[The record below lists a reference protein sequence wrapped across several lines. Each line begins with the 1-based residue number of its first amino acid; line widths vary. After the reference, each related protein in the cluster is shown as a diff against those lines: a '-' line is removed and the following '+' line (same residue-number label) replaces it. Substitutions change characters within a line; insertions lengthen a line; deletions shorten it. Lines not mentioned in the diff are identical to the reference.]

1 MIKKMLSVIICLS
14 MLVGLSVCVCAQ
26 AEGTNASSVGA
37 DVGENNS
44 SENSLVKAKAAIL
57 IDADS
62 GTVLYRLNE
71 NKKLPLAS
79 VTKIMTML
87 LVMEAIRDGKLRYED
102 KIACSKYAQKM
113 GGSQIWMEE
122 GEQFSVLELLK
133 ATAVASANDACAL
146 LGEAVAGSAQGFVKL
161 MNDRAKE
168 LGMNNTHFDNCTGL
182 DDTTEKQYSSAYDIA
197 VMSRELLKH
206 KEILE
211 YTTIWMDSLRGG
223 KTELVNTNRL
233 IRSYSG
239 ITGLKT
245 GTTSKAGFCIS
256 ASATRSGTSLI
267 SVILGSE
274 TSEER
279 FESAAN
285 LLDWGFA
292 NFESVSP
299 KIDVGKISKIEIVG
313 GEEGEITPV
322 FDKEAKILVE
332 KGSSDG
338 ITMSIESPKSLSA
351 PIEKGQKIGKL
362 VFKLKGKTVGKI
374 YLISSANIKKLTYFT
389 VLKKLLLGCVSK

>member
-26 AEGTNASSVGA
+26 AEGTNASSVEA

-362 VFKLKGKTVGKI
+362 VFKVNGKTVGKI

>member
-26 AEGTNASSVGA
+26 AEGSNASSVEA

-362 VFKLKGKTVGKI
+362 VFKVNGKTVGKI

>member
-26 AEGTNASSVGA
+26 AEGSNASSVEA

>member
-26 AEGTNASSVGA
+26 AEGSNASSVEA

-256 ASATRSGTSLI
+256 ARATRSGTSLI

-292 NFESVSP
+292 NFESVNP
-299 KIDVGKISKIEIVG
+299 KIDIGKISKIEIVG

-362 VFKLKGKTVGKI
+362 VFKLNGKTVGKI
-374 YLISSANIKKLTYFT
+374 DLISSANIKKLTYFT